1 MRKPKDL
8 YYLEQIDDFFTRLIY
23 ILGLRKLVALI
34 NIDCKLG
41 TFVTVLM
48 MGNKKLGV
56 SWQPS
61 KSNQFCFWNL
71 HWD

>member
-34 NIDCKLG
+34 NIDSKLG

-48 MGNKKLGV
+48 MGNKKLEV
-56 SWQPS
+56 S
-61 KSNQFCFWNL
+61 
-71 HWD
+71 

>member
-34 NIDCKLG
+34 NIDSKLG

>member
-23 ILGLRKLVALI
+23 ILGLRKLEALI

-41 TFVTVLM
+41 TFVTVLV

-56 SWQPS
+56 S
-61 KSNQFCFWNL
+61 
-71 HWD
+71 